1 LKPQIVSLKGRILL
15 AQNKTNMQ
23 VKELKKYLES
33 FDQEAQ
39 VLVSSDEELNT
50 MFSKFEVAVLGE
62 DDNNRVVI
70 YGLSGSEVEEDY

>member
-1 LKPQIVSLKGRILL
+1 MTI
-15 AQNKTNMQ
+15 
-23 VKELKKYLES
+23 KELRQYLAS
-33 FDQEAQ
+33 FEQEAE

-62 DDNNRVVI
+62 DDNNKVVI

>member
-1 LKPQIVSLKGRILL
+1 
-15 AQNKTNMQ
+15 MQ

>member
-1 LKPQIVSLKGRILL
+1 MTI
-15 AQNKTNMQ
+15 
-23 VKELKKYLES
+23 KELKKYLES

-50 MFSKFEVAVLGE
+50 MFQKFEVAVLGE